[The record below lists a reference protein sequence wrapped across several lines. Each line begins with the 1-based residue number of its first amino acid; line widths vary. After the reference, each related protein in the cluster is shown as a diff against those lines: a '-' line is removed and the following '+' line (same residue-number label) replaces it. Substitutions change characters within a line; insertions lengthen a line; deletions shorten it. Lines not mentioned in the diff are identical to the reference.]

1 MFDIAG
7 PQGQAG
13 IACFF
18 RWLQETNYFSAGSD
32 VEALHKEERD
42 ALRVVVPPSR
52 RRLLIV
58 AKAGQGGSN
67 EEPPAR
73 PPDSVRGGVLR

>member
-18 RWLQETNYFSAGSD
+18 RWLQETNDFSAGSD

-42 ALRVVVPPSR
+42 ALRVVPPSR